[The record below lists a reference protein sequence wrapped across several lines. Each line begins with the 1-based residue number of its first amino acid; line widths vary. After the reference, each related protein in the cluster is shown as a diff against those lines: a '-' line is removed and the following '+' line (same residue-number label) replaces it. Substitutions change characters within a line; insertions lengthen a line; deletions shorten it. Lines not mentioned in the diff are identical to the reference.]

1 MMQSSETL
9 LITGATGLI
18 GGEVLVRLL
27 RANPT
32 MRAYALVRDA
42 ASSGFLANLGD
53 LANRV
58 IPIKGDL
65 RRRGL
70 GIEYKVR
77 RALVREVTLVVHSAA
92 DTSFSRPLVES
103 RLVNT
108 EGTRELLSL
117 CRAMGKLRQ
126 FGFVSTAYVAGRAQ
140 GVIAEAT
147 NENVDGWVNSY
158 ERSKYEAERLVRES
172 SLDWVIY
179 RPSTIVCDGVDGAI
193 SQVNAVHRALKIYN
207 RGLAAMMPGNAD
219 DSLDVVTADYVSGAI
234 AQLTGDSRTS
244 RKTLHLCAGNGAIT
258 LGDLLDSA
266 YDTWATDPAWRR
278 RGVER
283 VMLTDLE
290 TYNLF
295 ASSVIETG
303 DARLASILNSLSH
316 FIPQLA
322 LPKHFDTRVADA
334 LLGHTAPAVSTY
346 WAAMLA
352 QLLAAKWTLAAREA
366 A

>member
-1 MMQSSETL
+1 MMQTNQTL
-9 LITGATGLI
+9 LITGATGLV
-18 GGEVLVRLL
+18 GSDVLVRML
-27 RANPT
+27 RANPA

-42 ASSGFLANLGD
+42 ACSRLLAKLGET
-53 LANRV
+53 ANRV

-77 RALVREVTLVVHSAA
+77 RALVREVTLVVHAAA

-103 RLVNT
+103 RLANT
-108 EGTRELLSL
+108 EGTRELISL

-140 GVIAEAT
+140 GVVVEAA
-147 NENVDGWVNSY
+147 NDNVDGWVNSY

-179 RPSTIVCDGVDGAI
+179 RPSTIVCDTTDGVI
-193 SQVNAVHRALKIYN
+193 SQVNAVHRALRIYN
-207 RGLAAMMPGNAD
+207 RGLAAMMPGDAD
-219 DSLDVVTADYVSGAI
+219 DTLDVVTADYVSGAI
-234 AQLTGDSRTS
+234 AKLTGDPRAS

-258 LGDLLDSA
+258 LGELLDSA
-266 YDTWATDPAWRR
+266 YDTWRTDPAWRR

-303 DARLASILNSLSH
+303 DPRLASILNSLSH

-322 LPKHFDTRVADA
+322 LPKRFDTRVADG
-334 LLGHTAPAVSTY
+334 LLGYKAPVVSTY
-346 WAAMLA
+346 WSAMLA

>member
-1 MMQSSETL
+1 MQSNETL
-9 LITGATGLI
+9 LITGVTGLI
-18 GGEVLVRLL
+18 GRDVLLRLL
-27 RANPT
+27 RANPA
-32 MRAYALVRDA
+32 MRAYALVRDTA
-42 ASSGFLANLGD
+42 CSGLLADLGD
-53 LANRV
+53 MANRV

-70 GIEYKVR
+70 GLEYKVR
-77 RALVREVTLVVHSAA
+77 HALVREVTLVVHSAA
-92 DTSFSRPLVES
+92 DTSFSRSLVES

-126 FGFVSTAYVAGRAQ
+126 FSFVSTAYVAGRAQ
-140 GVIAEAT
+140 GVIAEAA
-147 NENVDGWVNSY
+147 NDNVDGWVNSY

-207 RGLAAMMPGNAD
+207 RGLAAMMPGNPED
-219 DSLDVVTADYVSGAI
+219 TLDVVTADYVSAAI
-234 AQLTGDSRTS
+234 AQLTGDSRAS
-244 RKTLHLCAGNGAIT
+244 RKTLHLCAGAGSIT
-258 LGDLLDSA
+258 LGELLDSA

-278 RGVER
+278 RGVDR
-283 VMLTDLE
+283 VMLTDIE

-322 LPKHFDTRVADA
+322 LPKQFDTGVADG
-334 LLGHTAPAVSTY
+334 LLGHSAPVVSSY
-346 WAAMLA
+346 WSAMLA

>member
-1 MMQSSETL
+1 MQPNETL

-18 GGEVLVRLL
+18 GGEVLVRML

-42 ASSGFLANLGD
+42 ACQRLLASLGET
-53 LANRV
+53 ANRV
-58 IPIKGDL
+58 IPIKGDI

-140 GVIAEAT
+140 GTIAEAP
-147 NENVDGWVNSY
+147 NDNVDGWVNAY
-158 ERSKYEAERLVRES
+158 ERSKYEAERLVRDS
-172 SLDWVIY
+172 SFDWVIY
-179 RPSTIVCDGVDGAI
+179 RPSTVVCDGVDGSI

-207 RGLAAMMPGNAD
+207 RGLAAMMPG
-219 DSLDVVTADYVSGAI
+219 DSEDTLDVVTADYVSGAI
-234 AQLTGDSRTS
+234 AKLTGDPRASRQ
-244 RKTLHLCAGNGAIT
+244 TLHLCAGIGSIT
-258 LGDLLDSA
+258 LGELLDSA
-266 YDTWATDPAWRR
+266 YDLWATDPAWRR

-283 VMLTDLE
+283 VMLTDLD

-295 ASSVIETG
+295 ASAVRETG
-303 DARLASILNSLSH
+303 DQRLASILNSLSH

-322 LPKHFDTRVADA
+322 LPKRFETRIADR
-334 LLGHTAPAVSTY
+334 LVGHAAPVVRTY
-346 WAAMLA
+346 WSAMLA